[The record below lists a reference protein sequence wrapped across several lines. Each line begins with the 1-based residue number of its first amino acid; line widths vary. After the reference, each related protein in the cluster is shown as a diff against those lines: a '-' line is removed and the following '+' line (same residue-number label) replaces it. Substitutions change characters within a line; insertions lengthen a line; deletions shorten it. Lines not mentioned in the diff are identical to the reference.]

1 MKINIRLSQKLIEN
15 AQTAAK
21 IQNRTPAEQIEHWAK
36 IGELMENNPDL
47 TYEFVKQAL
56 ASNNEKN
63 SGELEKYDFS

>member
-15 AQTAAK
+15 AQTAVK

-56 ASNNEKN
+56 ASNNEREV
-63 SGELEKYDFS
+63 GELEKYDFS